1 MMTQTTRI
9 KLNNVSDFV
18 ITTEIT
24 YDNINWKISFI
35 LNDDNETVR
44 RVVVYKNQKENHL
57 FGNGEWDT
65 LLVEYVGYH
74 QFKDDD
80 KMYVHEAFYHIGS
93 LYFDK
98 LIDIPPVKKIES
110 LIKAFDID
118 LRARRMYP

>member
-1 MMTQTTRI
+1 MTQTTRI

-80 KMYVHEAFYHIGS
+80 KMYVPEAFYHIGS

-110 LIKAFDID
+110 LIKA
-118 LRARRMYP
+118 LCPS